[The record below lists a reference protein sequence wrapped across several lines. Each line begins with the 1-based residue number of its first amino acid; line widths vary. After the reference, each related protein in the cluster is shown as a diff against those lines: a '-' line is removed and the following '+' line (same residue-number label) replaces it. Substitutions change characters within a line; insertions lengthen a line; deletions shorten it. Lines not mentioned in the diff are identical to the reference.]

1 MWRYNNAN
9 SQVAFAAMLL
19 FIGSVVVDNVG
30 ASTKYTLLGT
40 NKIEVSESSVT
51 CKNGKS
57 TSVTTG
63 VKGELYTLSSTRT
76 NFSGDKWKKRMAE
89 LDRESDDEQGHV
101 VASVFGGPVETWNL
115 VPQHRSVNR
124 KINAQSSLLNRWDE
138 FEKWTR
144 EQLGKKNGAP
154 VKFTIKIKYA
164 TKNGCRPIGFEID
177 ASSKAG
183 PGFEAN
189 FDNGPYG
196 SFAVTSS
203 GSRPTKKQKT

>member
-1 MWRYNNAN
+1 MLRDNVNA
-9 SQVAFAAMLL
+9 QVACAVLL
-19 FIGSVVVDNVG
+19 LIGAVVVDNVG
-30 ASTKYTLLGT
+30 ASTKYTLLGK
-40 NKIEVSESSVT
+40 NQIEVTESMVT

-57 TSVTTG
+57 VSVTTG
-63 VKGELYTLSSTRT
+63 VKGELYALSTTRT
-76 NFSGDKWKKRMAE
+76 SFSGDKWKRRMAE

-177 ASSKAG
+177 ATSKAG
-183 PGFEAN
+183 PGFQGR

-196 SFAVTSS
+196 TFAIASNKSS
-203 GSRPTKKQKT
+203 KKKP

>member
-1 MWRYNNAN
+1 MWRDNRNVR
-9 SQVAFAAMLL
+9 VACAILVL
-19 FIGSVVVDNVG
+19 IGAVVVDNVG
-30 ASTKYTLLGT
+30 ASTKYTLLGK
-40 NKIEVSESSVT
+40 NQIEVTESMMK

-63 VKGELYTLSSTRT
+63 VKGELYTLSTTRT

-164 TKNGCRPIGFEID
+164 ANNGCRPIGFEID
-177 ASSKAG
+177 ATSKVG
-183 PGFEAN
+183 PGFQGR

-196 SFAVTSS
+196 SFAVTSNKS
-203 GSRPTKKQKT
+203 KKKP

>member
-1 MWRYNNAN
+1 MRRDDNAL
-9 SQVAFAAMLL
+9 QVVAAVLL
-19 FIGSVVVDNVG
+19 LIGTVAVDDAG
-30 ASTKYTLLGT
+30 ASTKYTLLGK
-40 NKIEVSESSVT
+40 NKIEVTESRVT
-51 CKNGKS
+51 CKNGQS
-57 TSVTTG
+57 VSVTTG
-63 VKGELYTLSSTRT
+63 VQGELYALSSTRT
-76 NFSGDKWKKRMAE
+76 SFSGDKWKRRMAE

-164 TKNGCRPIGFEID
+164 SGNGCRPTGFEID
-177 ASSKAG
+177 ATSKAA
-183 PGFEAN
+183 PGFQGR

-196 SFAVTSS
+196 SFAVTS
-203 GSRPTKKQKT
+203 RPRKKQKT

>member
-1 MWRYNNAN
+1 MWRRENNGNAPRK
-9 SQVAFAAMLL
+9 ALFAAAVLL
-19 FIGSVVVDNVG
+19 IGLAVVDNVG
-30 ASTKYTLLGT
+30 ASTKYTLLSK
-40 NKIEVSESSVT
+40 NKIEVSESRVT
-51 CKNGKS
+51 CKNGNS
-57 TSVTTG
+57 VSVTTG
-63 VKGELYTLSSTRT
+63 VKGELYELSSTRT
-76 NFSGDKWKKRMAE
+76 NFSGDKWKRRMAE
-89 LDRESDDEQGHV
+89 LDREPDDEQGHV
-101 VASVFGGPVETWNL
+101 VASVFGGPIETWNL

-154 VKFTIKIKYA
+154 VKFAIKIKYA

-183 PGFEAN
+183 PGFQGN

-196 SFAVTSS
+196 SFAVTS
-203 GSRPTKKQKT
+203 RPRKKP

>member
-1 MWRYNNAN
+1 MWRDN
-9 SQVAFAAMLL
+9 SNVQVACAILVL
-19 FIGSVVVDNVG
+19 IGAVVVDNVG
-30 ASTKYTLLGT
+30 ASTKYTLLGK
-40 NKIEVSESSVT
+40 NQIEVTQSMMT
-51 CKNGKS
+51 CKNGNS
-57 TSVTTG
+57 ASVTTS
-63 VKGELYTLSSTRT
+63 VKGELYTLSTTRT
-76 NFSGDKWKKRMAE
+76 NFSGDKWKRRMAE

-101 VASVFGGPVETWNL
+101 VASVFGGPIETWNL

-164 TKNGCRPIGFEID
+164 ANNGCRPIGFEID
-177 ASSKAG
+177 ATSKVG
-183 PGFEAN
+183 PGFQGR

-196 SFAVTSS
+196 SFAVASNKS
-203 GSRPTKKQKT
+203 KKKP

>member
-1 MWRYNNAN
+1 MTWRDNVNT
-9 SQVAFAAMLL
+9 QVTCTVLL
-19 FIGSVVVDNVG
+19 LIGAVFVVNVG
-30 ASTKYTLLGT
+30 ASTKYTLLGK
-40 NKIEVSESSVT
+40 NQIEVTTSTVT
-51 CKNGKS
+51 CKNGNPV
-57 TSVTTG
+57 SVTSG
-63 VKGELYTLSSTRT
+63 VKGELYVLSTTRT
-76 NFSGDKWKKRMAE
+76 NFSGDKWKRRMAE

-154 VKFTIKIKYA
+154 VKFSIKIKYA
-164 TKNGCRPIGFEID
+164 ANNGCRPIGFEID
-177 ASSKAG
+177 ATSKAG
-183 PGFEAN
+183 PGFQGK

-196 SFAVTSS
+196 AFATASKKT
-203 GSRPTKKQKT
+203 TKKKP

>member
-1 MWRYNNAN
+1 MLRDNAN
-9 SQVAFAAMLL
+9 AQVACAVLLLIGAM
-19 FIGSVVVDNVG
+19 IVDNVG
-30 ASTKYTLLGT
+30 ASTKYTLLGK
-40 NKIEVSESSVT
+40 NQIEVTESMVT

-57 TSVTTG
+57 VSVTTG
-63 VKGELYTLSSTRT
+63 VKGELYALSTTRT
-76 NFSGDKWKKRMAE
+76 SFSGDKWKRRMAE

-164 TKNGCRPIGFEID
+164 ASNGCRPIGFEID
-177 ASSKAG
+177 ATSKAG
-183 PGFEAN
+183 PGFQGR

-196 SFAVTSS
+196 TFAVAS
-203 GSRPTKKQKT
+203 KKPSKKKP